1 MAESPED
8 WDLLESSLA
17 VWNLQKDANKA
28 WAFLVIQGLVQDRP
42 GDRDIFQEIV
52 QKEVSRQI
60 TGPTVS
66 RRVGFGLRRADLA
79 ASLEDQPD
87 PWAEIARA
95 RLDTILG
102 WKQAP

>member
-42 GDRDIFQEIV
+42 GDRDLFLL
-52 QKEVSRQI
+52 
-60 TGPTVS
+60 PA
-66 RRVGFGLRRADLA
+66 L
-79 ASLEDQPD
+79 
-87 PWAEIARA
+87 
-95 RLDTILG
+95 
-102 WKQAP
+102 